1 MTAASWLYL
10 KPKDKEPKSEIRVC
24 LNMDTV
30 NLTIDGQP
38 VEVPAGT
45 TILEAAR
52 KADIYIPSLC
62 YHPDLPP
69 AKDCPAVQTV
79 FQGEHNI
86 ENAQPDPH
94 GKGCGICVVEVEGQ
108 SDLVGSC
115 ATEVADGM
123 LVITQNE
130 RIKEKRQEN
139 LAPIMVRHRH
149 ACLTCAQQEGCPRAQ
164 CSANVPENERCCPQF
179 GHCELQTVVNFIG
192 ISDATPRW
200 VPTDYPVFRDQS
212 LFERDYNLCIGC
224 TRCVRACRDM
234 RGIDAL
240 GFVFDVEGQI
250 QVGTVAETL
259 EDSGCKFCTACV
271 EVCPSGALVDKSVE
285 PATREDDLVPC
296 KAACPARI
304 DVPGYLRM
312 CARGKRDEANAIIRE
327 KVPFPGILGRVCIH
341 PCEDACRRGEVNQS
355 ISICALKRYAADG
368 EKGLWKKGN
377 RMEADS
383 GKKVA
388 IVGAGPAGL
397 TAAFYLCKKG
407 HAVTIFDA
415 GKAAG
420 GMMRYGIPEYR
431 LPTEILD
438 KEINEILDLGID
450 LKPGQV
456 LGKDITLDQLT
467 KDGYDA
473 VFLGVGARNS
483 RRIPLEGCNVPD
495 VLWGIEFLRRVAEGE
510 DIKLKDSVVVVGGG
524 NVAVDAAMTALRCGA
539 GDVKM
544 ASLECLDEMPANP
557 WELEEAKA
565 EGVEI
570 MPSWGPDRVLTEGG
584 KVTRMDLVECTC
596 VFDEQGQFCP
606 EFSETKACILVEQV
620 ILAVGQA
627 ADLSF
632 LEDGSPIR
640 VDRGMIVVDEDS
652 LETDMKGIYAGGDIT
667 KTPGAIIHAI
677 AAGRQ
682 AAASIDKALG
692 GAGDIDE
699 VLFPRGNPDP
709 YLGRDQ
715 GFASWPREK
724 VPELDAATRTN
735 GFQEVAVGYSDEQA
749 AKEARRCL
757 QCDLRLHLGCNP
769 VPPHDWLLFD
779 LENINQ
785 VPAAEGVFQLLDEAH
800 NVLAIKGTEN
810 LRQELQT
817 ALEDN
822 DRVAW
827 FEYEEDKMYS
837 QRESE
842 LIQKYLQEHGE
853 MPGGGGDDLF

>member
-1 MTAASWLYL
+1 M
-10 KPKDKEPKSEIRVC
+10 
-24 LNMDTV
+24 
-30 NLTIDGQP
+30 TIDGQP
-38 VEVPAGT
+38 LEVPAGT

-52 KADIYIPSLC
+52 KVDIYIPSLC

-69 AKDCPAVQTV
+69 AKDRTAVQAV
-79 FQGEHNI
+79 FHGEHKI
-86 ENAQPDPH
+86 DNARAGQL
-94 GKGCGICVVEVEGQ
+94 GKGCGICLVEVAGQ
-108 SDLVGSC
+108 SELVGSC
-115 ATEVADGM
+115 ATEAANGM
-123 LVITQNE
+123 VVITQNE
-130 RIKEKRQEN
+130 RIRKKRQEN
-139 LAPIMVRHRH
+139 MVPIMARHRH
-149 ACLTCAQQEGCPRAQ
+149 ACLTCAQQEGCSRTQ
-164 CSANVPENERCCPQF
+164 CSINVPENERCCPQF
-179 GHCELQTVVNFIG
+179 GHCELQNIG
-192 ISDATPRW
+192 VYVGIADATPKW
-200 VPTDYPVFRDQS
+200 VPTDYPVFRDHP

-240 GFVFDVEGQI
+240 GFVFDGEGRI

-271 EVCPSGALVDKSVE
+271 EVCPVGALVDKSVE

-296 KAACPARI
+296 KAACPAHI

-312 CARGKRDEANAIIRE
+312 CARGKRDEAHAIIRE

-341 PCEDACRRGEVNQS
+341 PCEDTCRRGEVNES

-368 EKGLWKKGN
+368 ENGLWKKKN
-377 RMEADS
+377 RVQADS

-397 TAAFYLCKKG
+397 TAAFYLRKKG

-420 GMMRYGIPEYR
+420 GMMRYGIPQYH
-431 LPTEILD
+431 LPTKILD
-438 KEINEILDLGID
+438 KEINAILDLGID
-450 LKPGQV
+450 LKPGRV
-456 LGKDITLDQLT
+456 LGKDITLAQLT
-467 KDGYDA
+467 KDGCDA
-473 VFLGVGARNS
+473 VFLGVGAPNS
-483 RRIPLEGCNVPD
+483 RRIPLEGCDVPD
-495 VLWGIEFLRRVAEGE
+495 VLRGVEFLRRVAEGE

-524 NVAVDAAMTALRCGA
+524 DVAVNAARTALRCGA

-544 ASLECLDEMPANP
+544 ACLECQDEMPASP

-570 MPSWGPDRVLTEGG
+570 LPSWGPDRVITDEG

-606 EFSETKACILVEQV
+606 QFSETKACIPVEQV

-652 LETDMKGIYAGGDIT
+652 LETDMKGIYAGGDIV
-667 KTPGAIIHAI
+667 KARGAIIHAI

-699 VLFPRGNPDP
+699 VLFPRRDPDP
-709 YLGRDQ
+709 CLGRDE

-749 AKEARRCL
+749 SREAKRCL
-757 QCDLRLHLGCNP
+757 QCDLRLDLGCNP
-769 VPPHDWLLFD
+769 VPPRDWFPFD
-779 LENINQ
+779 QASINQ
-785 VPAAEGVFQLLDEAH
+785 VPAAEGVFQLLDEAY
-800 NVLAIKGTEN
+800 NVLAIKGTHN
-810 LRQELQT
+810 LRQELLT

-822 DRVAW
+822 HNIAW